1 MVPNIATLAAVLD
14 AVPLEDTQLA
24 AINVSSSP
32 VLDLVQLF
40 PWTDDIVD
48 APRRATEW
56 VYDRYIN
63 QTTGAAKMNP
73 GLDVHGNDSELLPRG
88 LTV

>member
-1 MVPNIATLAAVLD
+1 M
-14 AVPLEDTQLA
+14 PLEDAQLA

-32 VLDLVQLF
+32 VLDRLQIF

-48 APRRATEW
+48 APRRAAEW

-73 GLDVHGNDSELLPRG
+73 GLDVHGNDSVLPPDSG
-88 LTV
+88 CV